1 MITNTLKVH
10 VDDLLI
16 TSTSADMIE
25 SLTERLK
32 KRYGE
37 MSKTNG
43 TVLNYLGIVFDLSR
57 AGDMGKSSKTNGTVL
72 NYLGMVFDLSRAGEA
87 RVTMKGYKVCYCGKY
102 VRPRSLR

>member
-1 MITNTLKVH
+1 MITDTLTVN
-10 VDDLLI
+10 VDDLYI

-43 TVLNYLGIVFDLSR
+43 TVLNYLGMVFDLSR
-57 AGDMGKSSKTNGTVL
+57 AGDMGKCRRQMELSSITWEWCLICPGL
-72 NYLGMVFDLSRAGEA
+72 ER
-87 RVTMKGYKVCYCGKY
+87 RVS
-102 VRPRSLR
+102 P